1 MGNCIPFEKN
11 YIEREI
17 LMALG
22 QTDVEKIAKLAALK
36 LNASDLEATTSTLNN
51 ILQLIDNMQAVDT
64 KGIEPLAHPLEI
76 TQRLRPDM
84 VTEEN
89 HREVY
94 QMIAPSTSE
103 GLYLVPKVI
112 D

>member
-1 MGNCIPFEKN
+1 
-11 YIEREI
+11 
-17 LMALG
+17 MALD
-22 QTDVEKIAKLAALK
+22 QADVEKIAQLAALK
-36 LNASDLEATTSTLNN
+36 LNESDLVQSTTMLNN
-51 ILQLIDNMQAVDT
+51 ILQLVDQMQAVST
-64 KGIEPLAHPLEI
+64 HGIEPLAHPLEA

-89 HREVY
+89 HRDRY
-94 QMIAPSTSE
+94 QKIAPAVSN

>member
-1 MGNCIPFEKN
+1 
-11 YIEREI
+11 
-17 LMALG
+17 MALE
-22 QTDVEKIAKLAALK
+22 QEDVEKIAHLAALK
-36 LNASDLEATTSTLNN
+36 LSDEGLKDTTETLND
-51 ILQLIDNMQAVDT
+51 ILALVNRMQAVNT
-64 KGIEPLAHPLEI
+64 NGIEPLAHPLEA

-94 QMIAPSTSE
+94 QKIAPAVTD

>member
-1 MGNCIPFEKN
+1 
-11 YIEREI
+11 
-17 LMALG
+17 MALE

-36 LNASDLEATTSTLNN
+36 LNAKDLEDTTFSLNN
-51 ILQLIDNMQAVDT
+51 ILQLIDNMQAVNT
-64 KGIEPLAHPLEI
+64 QNIEPLAHPLEI

-89 HREVY
+89 HREQY
-94 QMIAPSTSE
+94 QKIAPSTSE